1 MLQQPAVTPVM
12 PAALAVDMST
22 VTWQRHCQA
31 PALPG
36 NVTSVV
42 QQLPITPLSCGAGAV
57 GGFVQPRAGQR
68 LVWLGLISRQFS
80 VIHACLPMQ
89 LSGSCAATVAALKS
103 ATCKCVAMSGVCKHT
118 AAPPQ
123 MHTQLSDLLSIAVS
137 LLGFTPN
144 RMPPLS
150 PRWRAGSTG
159 LMIPWTQHHLSG
171 QFVVQLVA
179 MARRGGPCDCMR
191 GSEFVTH
198 GCG

>member
-103 ATCKCVAMSGVCKHT
+103 AMQMRCNEWGVQTYSSTAPNAHT
-118 AAPPQ
+118 A
-123 MHTQLSDLLSIAVS
+123 
-137 LLGFTPN
+137 F
-144 RMPPLS
+144 
-150 PRWRAGSTG
+150 
-159 LMIPWTQHHLSG
+159 
-171 QFVVQLVA
+171 
-179 MARRGGPCDCMR
+179 
-191 GSEFVTH
+191 
-198 GCG
+198 